1 MQRLASVRSCAG
13 PARSI
18 LRALAGAPRAM
29 ALRILLAV
37 PLLSLLLASGAS
49 AAPGAAEAAPSA
61 EGVSATL
68 ATGGIRGDSS
78 PQLGSALEV
87 GAWFLVGV
95 VVLVW
100 LASDWAS
107 MGRRR
112 RR

>member
-13 PARSI
+13 AARSI
-18 LRALAGAPRAM
+18 LRALARAPRAM
-29 ALRILLAV
+29 APRILLAV
-37 PLLSLLLASGAS
+37 ALPLLAS
-49 AAPGAAEAAPSA
+49 AAPGAAAAAPPA
-61 EGVSATL
+61 EGLSPTLVSD
-68 ATGGIRGDSS
+68 GIRGDPA

-107 MGRRR
+107 LGRRR